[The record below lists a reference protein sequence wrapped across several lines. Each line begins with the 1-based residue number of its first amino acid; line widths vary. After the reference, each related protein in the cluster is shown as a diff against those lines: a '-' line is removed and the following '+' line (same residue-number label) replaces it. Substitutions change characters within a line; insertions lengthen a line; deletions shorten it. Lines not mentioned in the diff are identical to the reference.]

1 MFTLVLKLW
10 KLFIYLLLKFL
21 RNFIARKHN
30 FPYAKR
36 WQTFESNLMGKK
48 NIRKNY
54 KMKDFKIKYF
64 FIAVLFFQLSCGQE
78 INQSEIIGTWQL
90 FENKKTETN
99 KIDIGELVLF
109 DEKGDTLKVEQNRT
123 PKIIDKRFS
132 NIYLKIEKDY
142 LIEYF
147 GGLGKKQKY
156 VLNGNIIDFEDKRQ
170 FKIIE
175 FSKNKLLISEPRT
188 LLYNK
193 VEVDLSDYQL
203 MEN

>member
-1 MFTLVLKLW
+1 M
-10 KLFIYLLLKFL
+10 
-21 RNFIARKHN
+21 
-30 FPYAKR
+30 
-36 WQTFESNLMGKK
+36 
-48 NIRKNY
+48 
-54 KMKDFKIKYF
+54 
-64 FIAVLFFQLSCGQE
+64 FFQLSCGQE